1 DDLDARRLRDQAVT
15 LAEFLAARD
24 YQPPALTGTALVQVH
39 CHQGAVL
46 TFDSERALLQEMG
59 LELEV
64 PDSGCC
70 GLAGSFGFERG
81 EHYDVSMAAGERVIL
96 PAVRDAGQR
105 QLILAD
111 GF

>member
-1 DDLDARRLRDQAVT
+1 M
-15 LAEFLAARD
+15 
-24 YQPPALTGTALVQVH
+24 H

-59 LELEV
+59 LELEM

-111 GF
+111 GFSCREQIRHGTGRQPLHLAQVLQLGWQSATDGEGSHG